1 MDTEGIASR
10 LRFLAYVATGL
21 SRIESEINDRECD
34 GFMYLLQ
41 DLAEWIDPE
50 PEKEG
55 AE

>member
-1 MDTEGIASR
+1 MDTEGIAAR
-10 LRFLAYVATGL
+10 LRFLAFIALGF
-21 SRIESEINDRECD
+21 SQIEAVISDAECE

-41 DLAEWIDPE
+41 DLADWIDPQ